1 MAKTVLGFIPTV
13 LDNRFITLM
22 DTSQYNTDV
31 PVTSPMYRVY
41 MYNFDRY
48 VDLSYVPGSVLHV
61 NTNLLKLTNTLDFEM
76 LGDIPSGLYKIVQ
89 SVCPNDKLFIE
100 KYLFNTAPA
109 LDCLADLVVENK
121 CDDRKLSKLYKIK
134 EILDLVQF
142 LTQKGCVEDAV
153 AAYKVATDKLAA
165 EKDDCP
171 C

>member
-89 SVCPNDKLFIE
+89 SVCPNDKLFTE